1 MKPDPRLK
9 IYRRLLREAAGEL
22 SDNSLVTKI
31 LLALKLR
38 KPPSESGMP
47 SRSWIKKATANSV
60 RNNPLFIVTSDGK
73 NVSDLRWKLKNPHGK
88 NIINLR

>member
-1 MKPDPRLK
+1 MKLDPRLK

-31 LLALKLR
+31 LDALKLR
-38 KPPSESGMP
+38 KPPSDSLMP
-47 SRSWIKKATANSV
+47 PRGWIRKAVADNV

-73 NVSDLRWKLKNPHGK
+73 NVSDLRWKLKNPHRK
-88 NIINLR
+88 NIICLR